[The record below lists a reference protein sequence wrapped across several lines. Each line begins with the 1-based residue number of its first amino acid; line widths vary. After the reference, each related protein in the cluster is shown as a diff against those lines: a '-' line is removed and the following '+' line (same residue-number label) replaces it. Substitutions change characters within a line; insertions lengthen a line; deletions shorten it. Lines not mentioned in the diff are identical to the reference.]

1 MEQMD
6 FFGFPRADGTVGAR
20 NYVLV
25 LPGGYVADK
34 ICDFVRGVRTVRRAN
49 PGMDQTPRDRETAA
63 RTLRGMGT
71 NPNVA
76 AVIVHDGGLTSD
88 YPEYNADALAQA
100 IAASG
105 KPVEV
110 VKAVTEGGTLES
122 IARGAKVATLLARD
136 ASRLRRERFGLDKL
150 CLSVKC
156 GWSDPTSGIAGNPVV
171 GYLYDRLVEA
181 GGTALFGETV
191 ETIGAEHILA
201 KRAVNLSVK
210 AALLAAT
217 QAVEETSLGL
227 GVDIRNINPVP
238 ANKEAGLTTLEE
250 KSLGAL
256 HKSGSQPIQGV
267 LEYAERPP
275 GPGLY
280 FVDNSPTPLSIY
292 PGYAAAGSQLSMW
305 QLGGG
310 GIPNLSVLHPSP
322 APMMPLMWLTANPST
337 NERCRGSIDFYSGTV
352 ITGEE
357 TIEEAGERLVRLIAE
372 IASGTL
378 TYSETMNYVE
388 QADFYSLDRAF

>member
-1 MEQMD
+1 MD
-6 FFGFPRADGTVGAR
+6 FYGYPRPDGSVGAR
-20 NYVLV
+20 NFVLV
-25 LPGGYVADK
+25 LPGGFVADK
-34 ICDFVRGVRTVRRAN
+34 ICEFVRGVRTLRRAN
-49 PGMDQTPRDRETAA
+49 PGMDQSPRDRETAA
-63 RTLRGMGT
+63 RTLVGLGL

-76 AVIVHDGGLTSD
+76 AVIVHDGGLTSE
-88 YPEYNADALAQA
+88 YPEYNALALAER
-100 IAASG
+100 IAQSG

-110 VKAVTEGGTLES
+110 VSTIKEGGTIEA

-171 GYLYDRLVEA
+171 GYVYDRLVAE

-191 ETIGAEHILA
+191 EVIGAEQHLARRAASPAVAEAILA
-201 KRAVNLSVK
+201 AV
-210 AALLAAT
+210 A
-217 QAVEETSLGL
+217 AVEQESLAL
-227 GVDIRNINPVP
+227 GVDIREINPVP
-238 ANKEAGLTTLEE
+238 ANKKAGISTLEE

-256 HKSGSQPIQGV
+256 YKSGTAPIQGV
-267 LEYAERPP
+267 LAYGERPP
-275 GPGLY
+275 GKGLY

-310 GIPNLSVLHPSP
+310 GIPNISVLHPSP
-322 APMMPLMWLTANPST
+322 APVMPLMWLTANAST
-337 NERCRGSIDFYSGTV
+337 YERCRVSIDFYSGSV
-352 ITGEE
+352 IEGRES
-357 TIEEAGERLVRLIAE
+357 IEEAGERLLALVAE

-378 TYSETMNYVE
+378 TYSETLNYVE
-388 QADFYSLDRAF
+388 QADIYSLDRVF